1 MKVARASSAMSV
13 LALALAL
20 CACGAGREE
29 AKEPMPVE
37 DTVVGD
43 TIGAIDKARSV
54 ETTTQQHKEAL
65 DRAMEEAHGNH

>member
-13 LALALAL
+13 LALAL

>member
-13 LALALAL
+13 VALAL

-43 TIGAIDKARSV
+43 TIGAID
-54 ETTTQQHKEAL
+54 
-65 DRAMEEAHGNH
+65 